1 MRILKGL
8 GSLIAL
14 LVLLV
19 GIPVGLIV
27 FAGNPIPSWD
37 EVMRLTSV
45 PDYGGKFFM
54 GTLLPIVAWILWGTF
69 AVGFLVE
76 LPAQLRRVPAPRLPG
91 LRLQQQGAGFLIAAV
106 VVMFAGVSP
115 VIAAPSSASAAE
127 PTAALAAVSSTI
139 TSAAAV
145 EAHTDTA
152 VAAEAS
158 AAPTY
163 TVQDG
168 DSLWRIAQETLGS
181 GERWKEIADLN
192 YGVEQADGW
201 SLTPENWLNAGW
213 VLTLPS
219 DAPSGASSTAE
230 TTVETTTVEKEVT
243 VVSGDT
249 LWAIAEQELGDGNRY
264 PEIFD
269 ATKDDVQPDGRHLTD
284 PDLIYPGWVVDVPVT
299 VEATVPVAPP
309 AETGGVEDVAPGAG
323 SSETGADA
331 GASSHVDEGAGAQAD
346 VDELGGGAVGAIPG
360 ATTAPGAADDATTGQ
375 EPAEQAPAAEQA
387 ADDAADTDWIDEIF
401 NVRTAGGLGALAA
414 AGLLVFLGVRRMKQ
428 RRDRKP
434 GQRISMPEGAASD
447 MELALRAVENPLG
460 MDHVDHAL
468 RHLAAWAQETGN
480 ALPPVYALRLS
491 DVEIALYLD
500 APAELPA
507 PFVEVSDDKMAWS
520 VDPEELPPLERVPS
534 APYPALVTL
543 GQDLG
548 DAHVM
553 VDLEH
558 IGALNMIGSDESV
571 RGALTGLAVELAT
584 SQWAED
590 LRITLVGIAP
600 ELPEALDTG
609 RFRHVDNIDAL
620 LHTLRAQATETE
632 RALEEL
638 GVDSIEQARS
648 AGLEAE
654 SWTPEIVILGA
665 MPDEQARAELAD
677 LVTRLPRVGI
687 AAITAGELA
696 GDWTMHL
703 DDDHTAQLQIPA
715 AEHTLPLT
723 PQIVNAEEYASILQL
738 LDSSDQVVT
747 NDSEWA
753 PADEVTLDDL
763 PPADTTLR
771 DVEEDIRVEDGDADE
786 WKSILH
792 SLLPAKSAD
801 VAAPPVDENA
811 EEADEAAVDEAVE
824 KADEAAVDETVEA
837 AVGVAVD
844 ETDADVAAEAPE
856 HAPEAATKE
865 PAGPVRPIV
874 PLRGAPYVQILGP
887 VQIVGA
893 QGPAPKTPA
902 TSKTNQ
908 SVVQR
913 ATELIAFL
921 ALNPRATA
929 VQVHGA
935 LWPGKDP
942 HGGAAQQTR
951 NSHTSRARSWLGVS
965 PAGEQYLPRVGAEG
979 YRLREEVRTDW
990 QLWLD
995 LVGEDP
1001 ASAPTANLTQA
1012 LRLVKG
1018 QPFEGVKEKF
1028 YGWAEPIRYEIIAAV
1043 GDAAHELAT
1052 RSLRAGDCANA
1063 RLAAA
1068 VGRMVDPV
1076 NEIFWRDALKA
1087 EHQAGDSTGVERLVK
1102 QLESHL
1108 DSFEDGYEA
1117 EPETQELIASIR
1129 RRDAS

>member
-1 MRILKGL
+1 MRILRGL

-14 LVLLV
+14 LILLV
-19 GIPVGLIV
+19 GIPLGLIV

-37 EVMRLTSV
+37 DVMRLTSV

-54 GTLLPIVAWILWGTF
+54 GTLLPIVGWILWGTF
-69 AVGFLVE
+69 AIGFLVE

-115 VIAAPSSASAAE
+115 TIAAPSSASADE
-127 PTAALAAVSSTI
+127 PTAVVAAMSSTI
-139 TSAAAV
+139 TPAAAV
-145 EAHTDTA
+145 EARTETA
-152 VAAEAS
+152 VATEAP

-168 DSLWRIAQETLGS
+168 DSLWRIAQQTLGS

-219 DAPSGASSTAE
+219 DAPGGTTSSAE

-299 VEATVPVAPP
+299 VETTVPVTTP
-309 AETGGVEDVAPGAG
+309 AETGGVEDTAPGAG
-323 SSETGADA
+323 TSETGADA
-331 GASSHVDEGAGAQAD
+331 GSSSHVDEGAGAQAEVD

-360 ATTAPGAADDATTGQ
+360 ATTAPGAADDTTTGQ
-375 EPAEQAPAAEQA
+375 EPAEQAPAAEQTV
-387 ADDAADTDWIDEIF
+387 DDTADTDWIDEIF

-520 VDPEELPPLERVPS
+520 VDPEDLPPLERVPS

-738 LDSSDQVVT
+738 LDSSDQVVA

-753 PADEVTLDDL
+753 PFDEVTLDDL
-763 PPADTTLR
+763 PPADTTLS
-771 DVEEDIRVEDGDADE
+771 DVEEDTRVEDGDADE

-801 VAAPPVDENA
+801 VVAKPVDETA
-811 EEADEAAVDEAVE
+811 EEAAVEEAAVDEA
-824 KADEAAVDETVEA
+824 AVEA
-837 AVGVAVD
+837 AVEAA
-844 ETDADVAAEAPE
+844 EEADVDAAAAAPTI
-856 HAPEAATKE
+856 APEAAAKE
-865 PAGPVRPIV
+865 PASPVRPIV

-887 VQIVGA
+887 VQILGA

-1076 NEIFWRDALKA
+1076 NEIFWRDALMA
-1087 EHQAGDSTGVERLVK
+1087 EHQAGDPTGVERLVK

>member
-8 GSLIAL
+8 GSLVAL

-19 GIPVGLIV
+19 GIPLGLIV

-54 GTLLPIVAWILWGTF
+54 GSLLPIVAWILWGTF

-115 VIAAPSSASAAE
+115 AIAAPSSASAAE
-127 PTAALAAVSSTI
+127 PTAAVASVSSTI
-139 TSAAAV
+139 TPAAAV
-145 EAHTDTA
+145 EAQTEAA
-152 VAAEAS
+152 VATEAP

-168 DSLWRIAQETLGS
+168 DSLWRIAQQTLGS

-192 YGVEQADGW
+192 YGVAQADGW

-219 DAPSGASSTAE
+219 DAPSGASSSAE

-299 VEATVPVAPP
+299 VETTVPVTPP
-309 AETGGVEDVAPGAG
+309 AETGGVEDAAPGAG
-323 SSETGADA
+323 TSETGADA
-331 GASSHVDEGAGAQAD
+331 GASSQVDEGAGAQAD

-360 ATTAPGAADDATTGQ
+360 ATTAPGAGNTTTAQ
-375 EPAEQAPAAEQA
+375 EPAAEQAPAAEQT
-387 ADDAADTDWIDEIF
+387 ADDADETDWIDEIF

-468 RHLAAWAQETGN
+468 RHLAVWAQETGN

-548 DAHVM
+548 NAHVM

-609 RFRHVDNIDAL
+609 RFRHVDNIDTL

-723 PQIVNAEEYASILQL
+723 PQIVNADEYASILQL

-763 PPADTTLR
+763 PPADTTLH
-771 DVEEDIRVEDGDADE
+771 DVDEDARAEDGDADE

-792 SLLPAKSAD
+792 SLLPAKSVD
-801 VAAPPVDENA
+801 VAVTPVVETADAAVVDTTEEPAVVDA
-811 EEADEAAVDEAVE
+811 EEADVDAV
-824 KADEAAVDETVEA
+824 
-837 AVGVAVD
+837 
-844 ETDADVAAEAPE
+844 AEAPE
-856 HAPEAATKE
+856 PAAAAEEKDT
-865 PAGPVRPIV
+865 PVRPIV

-942 HGGAAQQTR
+942 HGGTAQQTR

-979 YRLREEVRTDW
+979 YRLHEEVRTDW

-995 LVGEDP
+995 FVGEDP
-1001 ASAPTANLTQA
+1001 AAAPTANLTQA

-1087 EHQAGDSTGVERLVK
+1087 EHQAGDPTGVERLVK

>member
-27 FAGNPIPSWD
+27 FVGNPIPSWE
-37 EVMRLTSV
+37 EVMRLASV
-45 PDYGGKFFM
+45 PDYGGRFFM

-69 AVGFLVE
+69 AAGFLVE

-115 VIAAPSSASAAE
+115 AIGAPSSASAVE
-127 PTAALAAVSSTI
+127 PTAAVAAASSTV
-139 TSAAAV
+139 TPAAAF
-145 EAHTDTA
+145 EAHTETTI
-152 VAAEAS
+152 AAEAP

-168 DSLWRIAQETLGS
+168 DSLWRIAQQTLGS

-213 VLTLPS
+213 VLALPS
-219 DAPSGASSTAE
+219 DAPSGASSSTEA
-230 TTVETTTVEKEVT
+230 TVETTTFEKEVT

-284 PDLIYPGWVVDVPVT
+284 SDLIYPGWVVDVPVA
-299 VEATVPVAPP
+299 VAAAVPVTPP
-309 AETGGVEDVAPGAG
+309 AETGVVEDAAPGAG
-323 SSETGADA
+323 TSETGADA
-331 GASSHVDEGAGAQAD
+331 GASSHVDAGAGAQAD
-346 VDELGGGAVGAIPG
+346 VDELGGGAVGSIPG
-360 ATTAPGAADDATTGQ
+360 ATTAPGAAEDAATGQ
-375 EPAEQAPAAEQA
+375 EPVEQAPVAEQAV
-387 ADDAADTDWIDEIF
+387 DAADTDWIDEIF

-414 AGLLVFLGVRRMKQ
+414 AGLLVFLGMRRMKQ

-520 VDPEELPPLERVPS
+520 VDPDELPPLERVPS

-723 PQIVNAEEYASILQL
+723 PQIVNADEYASILQL

-771 DVEEDIRVEDGDADE
+771 DVEEDTRAEEDGDADE
-786 WKSILH
+786 WKNILH
-792 SLLPAKSAD
+792 SLLPAKSVD
-801 VAAPPVDENA
+801 VVATPVDETA
-811 EEADEAAVDEAVE
+811 EEAVDETT
-824 KADEAAVDETVEA
+824 DAAVDETAE
-837 AVGVAVD
+837 GAVD
-844 ETDADVAAEAPE
+844 ETAEEADVDVA
-856 HAPEAATKE
+856 
-865 PAGPVRPIV
+865 AGPVRPIV

-942 HGGAAQQTR
+942 HGGTAQQTR

-1087 EHQAGDSTGVERLVK
+1087 EHQAGDPTGVERLVK